1 MIRAANKGYYCNNKS
16 LMTDEEYDILKE
28 YIEDKYPDN
37 IAITEGHTMCSVG
50 VEKKKI
56 DLPFEMWSMD
66 KIKSEKDINL
76 WKKKY
81 QGPYMI
87 SAKVD
92 GVSAGYSTKSGKPL
106 LFTRG
111 NGRIGQDISHAIE
124 YLNLPNKPNL
134 EIRGELLM
142 KKDVFQKNWSDKT
155 TGVSIS

>member
-1 MIRAANKGYYCNNKS
+1 
-16 LMTDEEYDILKE
+16 
-28 YIEDKYPDN
+28 
-37 IAITEGHTMCSVG
+37 
-50 VEKKKI
+50 
-56 DLPFEMWSMD
+56 
-66 KIKSEKDINL
+66 
-76 WKKKY
+76 
-81 QGPYMI
+81 MI

-142 KKDVFQKNWSDKT
+142 KKDVFQKNWSDKFANVRSAIAGTARSIIT
-155 TGVSIS
+155 TQATFSDSNISV